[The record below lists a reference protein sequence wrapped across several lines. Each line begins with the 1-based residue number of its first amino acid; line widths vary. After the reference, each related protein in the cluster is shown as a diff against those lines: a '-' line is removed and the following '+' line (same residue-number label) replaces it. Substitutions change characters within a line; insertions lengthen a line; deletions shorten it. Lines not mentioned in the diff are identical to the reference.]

1 MFPPTLA
8 IPNMRFLITATL
20 RVPNLLQF
28 ARIWWSLRR
37 GRFRMGTACAHAP
50 LAATPARLTGG
61 RAITTHKTKQNKAR
75 YVAVVFRR
83 GYIRRGLQEPARQ
96 ADVLSSTA
104 ATKELVQGK
113 AVLPSKE
120 ADSEP
125 GGLGIG
131 L

>member
-1 MFPPTLA
+1 
-8 IPNMRFLITATL
+8 
-20 RVPNLLQF
+20 
-28 ARIWWSLRR
+28 
-37 GRFRMGTACAHAP
+37 
-50 LAATPARLTGG
+50 
-61 RAITTHKTKQNKAR
+61 
-75 YVAVVFRR
+75 
-83 GYIRRGLQEPARQ
+83 
-96 ADVLSSTA
+96 VLSSTA

>member
-1 MFPPTLA
+1 MTDY
-8 IPNMRFLITATL
+8 
-20 RVPNLLQF
+20 
-28 ARIWWSLRR
+28 S
-37 GRFRMGTACAHAP
+37 
-50 LAATPARLTGG
+50 
-61 RAITTHKTKQNKAR
+61 
-75 YVAVVFRR
+75 VVFRR
-83 GYIRRGLQEPARQ
+83 GYLRRSLQEPARQ

-120 ADSEP
+120 ADFEP

>member
-1 MFPPTLA
+1 MDVHCLGGPPYAL
-8 IPNMRFLITATL
+8 PY
-20 RVPNLLQF
+20 
-28 ARIWWSLRR
+28 
-37 GRFRMGTACAHAP
+37 FRAH
-50 LAATPARLTGG
+50 
-61 RAITTHKTKQNKAR
+61 H
-75 YVAVVFRR
+75 
-83 GYIRRGLQEPARQ
+83 GYLRRGLQEPARQ

>member
-1 MFPPTLA
+1 MCDRPAEKCSPHS
-8 IPNMRFLITATL
+8 TATPVPQLEKGISGAHIQVQSAEDKDL
-20 RVPNLLQF
+20 RS
-28 ARIWWSLRR
+28 ALRCTGTSSMHGRPWAVLPPRRSR
-37 GRFRMGTACAHAP
+37 GRQS
-50 LAATPARLTGG
+50 ATD
-61 RAITTHKTKQNKAR
+61 
-75 YVAVVFRR
+75 YSVVFRR
-83 GYIRRGLQEPARQ
+83 GYLRRSLQEPARQ

>member
-1 MFPPTLA
+1 M
-8 IPNMRFLITATL
+8 
-20 RVPNLLQF
+20 
-28 ARIWWSLRR
+28 S
-37 GRFRMGTACAHAP
+37 
-50 LAATPARLTGG
+50 
-61 RAITTHKTKQNKAR
+61 
-75 YVAVVFRR
+75 
-83 GYIRRGLQEPARQ
+83 LQEPARQ

>member
-1 MFPPTLA
+1 MQPGLVP
-8 IPNMRFLITATL
+8 
-20 RVPNLLQF
+20 RVGAL
-28 ARIWWSLRR
+28 
-37 GRFRMGTACAHAP
+37 ACATSTLGLGIPTPKIAKRSLVRHQLAHMAVRTTEGAWAGGSSAP
-50 LAATPARLTGG
+50 NDPP
-61 RAITTHKTKQNKAR
+61 
-75 YVAVVFRR
+75 VVVFRR
-83 GYIRRGLQEPARQ
+83 GYLRRRLQEPARQ

-125 GGLGIG
+125 GGLRIG